1 MPVSRPMKYFPEVFE
16 HISDNV
22 ISNESSKIIGYRY
35 DATGVFGY
43 VFLCNKKYR
52 ITIFEFKY

>member
-1 MPVSRPMKYFPEVFE
+1 MKYFPEVFE